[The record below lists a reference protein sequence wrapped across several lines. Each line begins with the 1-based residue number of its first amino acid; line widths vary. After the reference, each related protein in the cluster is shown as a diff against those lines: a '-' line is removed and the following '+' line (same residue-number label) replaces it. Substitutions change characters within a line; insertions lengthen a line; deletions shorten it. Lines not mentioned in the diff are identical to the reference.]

1 MELEWNAVE
10 SEAVFE
16 ELVDVNSTRK
26 KEIIRKLHAIVN
38 GTSTDA
44 EYTALEKLVPFIEQT
59 LSTAREQPPCTGSF
73 ELIQSNQNILNMTP
87 SQNCP
92 NVILPQS
99 TVVHHNDCNV
109 HSLFTNCYC
118 TTTYEVKYSLPYR
131 DAQ

>member
-16 ELVDVNSTRK
+16 QLVDVNSMRK

-38 GTSTDA
+38 STSTDA
-44 EYTALEKLVPFIEQT
+44 EYTALEKLMPFIEQT
-59 LSTAREQPPCTGSF
+59 LSTARQQPPSTGSF
-73 ELIQSNQNILNMTP
+73 ELIQSNQNILNMTS

-92 NVILPQS
+92 NVILPPS
-99 TVVHHNDCNV
+99 TVVHHTDCNV

-118 TTTYEVKYSLPYR
+118 TTTYEVKY
-131 DAQ
+131 